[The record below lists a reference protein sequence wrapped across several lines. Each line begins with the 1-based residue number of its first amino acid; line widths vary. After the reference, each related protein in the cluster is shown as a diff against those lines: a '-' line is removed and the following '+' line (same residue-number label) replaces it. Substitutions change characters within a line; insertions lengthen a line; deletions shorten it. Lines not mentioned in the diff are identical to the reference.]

1 MCPVCLSTA
10 ALTVAATASG
20 GALSVFVAKTLGV
33 ALPRKA
39 VAPAKTE
46 ERPR

>member
-20 GALSVFVAKTLGV
+20 GALTVFVAKTLGV
-33 ALPRKA
+33 TLPRKA
-39 VAPAKTE
+39 VQPLKTE
-46 ERPR
+46 ERSR

>member
-20 GALSVFVAKTLGV
+20 GALSVFVAKALGV

-39 VAPAKTE
+39 VQPPMTE
-46 ERPR
+46 ERSR